1 MWHGFPKRP
10 GPKYDFSQRRV
21 LNHGISG
28 MPEVLAH
35 YRADAVW
42 SDTAKT
48 TRPNTGDTILVVEDL
63 SGNGRDCVGNAAYPS
78 LNAVTDYGFPA
89 IEVLST
95 STHRSHDYQVKTAQS
110 FPAQAQVIAFRSP
123 SDTWSWYGAVCG
135 RALRFSGTSFRPY
148 LFYSGAY
155 GHFEA
160 SVRVP
165 LLRSRGY
172 PSPNPFEAWMDSCS
186 IFDIARPCV
195 VTIGHYNPGAVS
207 PWEIGATSDYERYV
221 CSLLIYEIV
230 LLSTLDQETIKWIE
244 QVLMERYFL

>member
-1 MWHGFPKRP
+1 MWHGLPKRP

-42 SDTAKT
+42 SDSAKT

-63 SGNGRDCVGNAAYPS
+63 SRNGHDCVGDAAYPS
-78 LNAVTDYGFPA
+78 LNAVTDYSFPA

-95 STHRSHDYQVKTAQS
+95 STHRSSNYQVKTAQS

-123 SDTWSWYGAVCG
+123 SDTWSWHGAVCG
-135 RALRFSGTSFRPY
+135 RAVNLSNNGFRPY
-148 LFYSGAY
+148 LFPSGAY
-155 GHFEA
+155 GHFDHA
-160 SVRVP
+160 SRIP

-172 PSPNPFEAWMDSCS
+172 PSPNSSEAWPDSCA
-186 IFDIARPCV
+186 IFDITRPCV
-195 VTIGHYNPGAVS
+195 ATIGHHNPGAVY
-207 PWEIGATSDYERYV
+207 PWEIGATSDLERYV

-230 LLSTLDQETIKWIE
+230 LLSTMDQEIIKWIE
-244 QVLMERYFL
+244 QVLMERYFV